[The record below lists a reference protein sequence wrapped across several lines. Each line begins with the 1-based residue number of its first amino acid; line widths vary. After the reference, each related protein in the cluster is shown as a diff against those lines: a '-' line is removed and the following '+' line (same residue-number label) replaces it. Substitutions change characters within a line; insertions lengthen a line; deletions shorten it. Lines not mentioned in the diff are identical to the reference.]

1 MASQVLV
8 LVVNNV
14 MNSCATVKENKRNK
28 MKIKTLVLLI
38 LFLQSAFSQSKSE
51 YLKNNRFDLLKSNF
65 EFPQKK
71 FKIIGFG
78 AYHGSQETENAE
90 NILLE
95 NLIKKN
101 SIKYY
106 LPETDFA
113 IAYYFNQYLKSGDTI
128 VLKDLVKH
136 YGVRVPQE
144 KTIETYNKWKK
155 IKKINDNQLTKD
167 KIEVVGIDLIVTYKY
182 TSKLLIDLFQTAK
195 GNYKS
200 YDDLVAMVK
209 IDTTDY
215 SPNYDSYS
223 KNILQ
228 NFMKDVENNKTYF
241 QSISKNKNITDNLIE
256 NINLTFKKRDREKTI
271 YDNYLFLN
279 SWYDFKSN
287 PQFVRMGFFH
297 IEKDRENNYP
307 SFFTRLIENN
317 IYKKE
322 EIVSIAGFLTKSR
335 VLWDLKYDENKKY
348 IDYTTEG
355 GYGIGDYWKEYF
367 KGINKLKKNKLSNL
381 TLYRLDNENSPY
393 KEGQTDLMEIKLFLK
408 KSNKN
413 DLKGKT
419 TTDYFDYALLISNSK
434 ANQPI
439 EELDK

>member
-1 MASQVLV
+1 
-8 LVVNNV
+8 
-14 MNSCATVKENKRNK
+14 
-28 MKIKTLVLLI
+28 MKIKTLVIFIVSIQL
-38 LFLQSAFSQSKSE
+38 AFSQSKSE
-51 YLKNNRFDLLKSNF
+51 YLKNNRLDLLNSNF
-65 EFPQKK
+65 EFPQSN

-90 NILLE
+90 NILLQK
-95 NLIKKN
+95 LIQNKK
-101 SIKYY
+101 IKYY
-106 LPETDFA
+106 LPETDFG

-128 VLKDLVKH
+128 LLRDLVKH
-136 YGVRVPQE
+136 YGNRVPQE
-144 KTIETYNKWKK
+144 KSIETYNKWKK
-155 IKKINDNQLTKD
+155 IKEINDNQLAKD
-167 KIEVVGIDLIVTYKY
+167 KIEVVGVDFIVTYKY
-182 TSKLLIDLFQTAK
+182 TSKLLIELFQTEK
-195 GNYKS
+195 GKYES
-200 YDDLVAMVK
+200 YDNLVSMVK

-223 KNILQ
+223 KNILKI
-228 NFMKDVENNKTYF
+228 FLADYENNKPYF
-241 QSISKNKNITDNLIE
+241 QTISKNKNITNNLIE
-256 NINLTFKKRDREKTI
+256 NINLTFKKLDREKTI

-279 SWYDFKSN
+279 HLYDFKSN

-297 IEKDRENNYP
+297 IEKDRENNNP

-348 IDYTTEG
+348 IGYTTEG

-367 KGINKLKKNKLSNL
+367 KGINKLKNNRLSKL
-381 TLYRLDNENSPY
+381 TLYRLNNENSPY
-393 KEGQTDLMEIKLFLK
+393 KKNQTDLMEIKLFLK

-419 TTDYFDYALLISNSK
+419 TTDYFDYAILISNSK
-434 ANQPI
+434 ANKPI

>member
-1 MASQVLV
+1 M
-8 LVVNNV
+8 
-14 MNSCATVKENKRNK
+14 
-28 MKIKTLVLLI
+28 
-38 LFLQSAFSQSKSE
+38 FFQSAFSQSKSE

-65 EFPQKK
+65 EFPQKD

-78 AYHGSQETENAE
+78 AYHGSQETEIVE

-106 LPETDFA
+106 LPETDFG

-128 VLKDLVKH
+128 LLKDLVKH
-136 YGVRVPQE
+136 YGERVPQE
-144 KTIETYNKWKK
+144 KTIETYNKWKH

-167 KIEVVGIDLIVTYKY
+167 RIEVVGIDLIVTYKY
-182 TSKLLIDLFQTAK
+182 TSKLLIELFQIEK
-195 GNYKS
+195 GKYKS
-200 YDDLVAMVK
+200 YDNLVEMVK

-223 KNILQ
+223 KNILK
-228 NFMKDVENNKTYF
+228 NFITDYENDKTYF
-241 QSISKNKNITDNLIE
+241 HSITNNKIITDNLIE
-256 NINLTFKKRDREKTI
+256 NIKLTLKNQDREKI
-271 YDNYLFLN
+271 IFENYLHLSQLYNFN
-279 SWYDFKSN
+279 SS

-322 EIVSIAGFLTKSR
+322 QIISIVGFLTKSR
-335 VLWDLKYDENKKY
+335 VLWDLKYNDKKEY
-348 IDYTTEG
+348 ISYTTKG

-367 KGINKLKKNKLSNL
+367 KGINKLKKNRLSNL
-381 TLYRLDNENSPY
+381 TLYHLNNENSPY
-393 KEGQTDLMEIKLFLK
+393 KKNQTDLMEIKLFLK

-419 TTDYFDYALLISNSK
+419 TTDYFDYAILISNSQ
-434 ANQPI
+434 ANKPI
-439 EELDK
+439 EELGK

>member
-1 MASQVLV
+1 MK
-8 LVVNNV
+8 
-14 MNSCATVKENKRNK
+14 TERNK
-28 MKIKTLVLLI
+28 MKIKTLVLLM
-38 LFLQSAFSQSKSE
+38 LFIQSGFSQSKNK
-51 YLKNNRFDLLKSNF
+51 YLKNNRFDLLKSDF
-65 EFPQKK
+65 EFPQKD

-95 NLIKKN
+95 NLIKNN

-106 LPETDFA
+106 LPETDFG

-128 VLKDLVKH
+128 LLKDLVKH
-136 YGVRVPQE
+136 YGTRVPQE
-144 KTIETYNKWKK
+144 KTIETYNKWKS
-155 IKKINDNQLTKD
+155 IKKINDNQLIKD
-167 KIEVVGIDLIVTYKY
+167 KIEIVGIDLIVTYKY
-182 TSKLLIDLFQTAK
+182 TSKLLIELLQTEK
-195 GNYKS
+195 GKYES
-200 YDDLVAMVK
+200 YDNLVAMVK

-223 KNILQ
+223 KNILK
-228 NFMKDVENNKTYF
+228 NFMKDIENNKPYF
-241 QSISKNKNITDNLIE
+241 QSISKNQKITDNLIE
-256 NINLTFKKRDREKTI
+256 NINLSFKNLDREKTI
-271 YDNYLFLN
+271 FDNYAYLN
-279 SWYDFKSN
+279 QLYDFKSN

-297 IEKDRENNYP
+297 IEKDREDNYP

-335 VLWDLKYDENKKY
+335 VLWDLKYDENKKF
-348 IDYTTEG
+348 IGYTTEG

-367 KGINKLKKNKLSNL
+367 KGINKLKKNSLSNL
-381 TLYRLDNENSPY
+381 TLYHLNNENSPY
-393 KEGQTDLMEIKLFLK
+393 KKNQTDLIEVKIFLK

-419 TTDYFDYALLISNSK
+419 TTDYFDYAILIRNSK
-434 ANQPI
+434 ANKPI
-439 EELDK
+439 EALDK

>member
-1 MASQVLV
+1 MK
-8 LVVNNV
+8 
-14 MNSCATVKENKRNK
+14 TERNK
-28 MKIKTLVLLI
+28 MKIKTLVLFIVSIQL
-38 LFLQSAFSQSKSE
+38 AFSQSKTE
-51 YLKNNRFDLLKSNF
+51 YLKNNRFDLLNSNF
-65 EFPQKK
+65 EFPQSN

-95 NLIKKN
+95 KLLQNKK
-101 SIKYY
+101 IKYY
-106 LPETDFA
+106 LPETDFG

-128 VLKDLVKH
+128 LLKDLVKH
-136 YGVRVPQE
+136 YGNRVPQE
-144 KTIETYNKWKK
+144 KTIETCNKWKS
-155 IKKINDNQLTKD
+155 IKKINDNQLAKNR
-167 KIEVVGIDLIVTYKY
+167 IEVVGIDMIVTYKY
-182 TSKLLIDLFQTAK
+182 TSKLLIDLFHAEK
-195 GNYKS
+195 GKYKS
-200 YDDLVAMVK
+200 YDNLVEMVK
-209 IDTTDY
+209 IDSTDY

-223 KNILQ
+223 KNILK
-228 NFMKDVENNKTYF
+228 NFLADYENNKPYF
-241 QSISKNKNITDNLIE
+241 QSISKNQKITDNLIE

-271 YDNYLFLN
+271 YDNYLYL
-279 SWYDFKSN
+279 SQLYDFKSC

-322 EIVSIAGFLTKSR
+322 EIISIAGFLTKSR
-335 VLWDLKYDENKKY
+335 VLWDLKYNDKKEY
-348 IDYTTEG
+348 IGYTTEG

-367 KGINKLKKNKLSNL
+367 KGINKLKKNSLSNL
-381 TLYRLDNENSPY
+381 TLYHLNNENSPY
-393 KEGQTDLMEIKLFLK
+393 KINQTDLMEVKLFLK

-419 TTDYFDYALLISNSK
+419 TTDYFDYAILISNSK
-434 ANQPI
+434 ANKPI

>member
-1 MASQVLV
+1 MRQLIK
-8 LVVNNV
+8 
-14 MNSCATVKENKRNK
+14 TERNK
-28 MKIKTLVLLI
+28 MKIKILVLFIISIQL
-38 LFLQSAFSQSKSE
+38 AFSQSKTE
-51 YLKNNRFDLLKSNF
+51 YLKNNRFDLLNSNF
-65 EFPQKK
+65 EFPQSN

-95 NLIKKN
+95 KLLQSKK
-101 SIKYY
+101 IKYY
-106 LPETDFA
+106 LPETDFG

-128 VLKDLVKH
+128 LLKDLVKH

-144 KTIETYNKWKK
+144 KTIETYNKWKN
-155 IKKINDNQLTKD
+155 IKKINDNQSAKD

-182 TSKLLIDLFQTAK
+182 TSKLLIKLFQIEK
-195 GNYKS
+195 GKYES
-200 YDDLVAMVK
+200 YDNLVAMAK

-223 KNILQ
+223 KNILK
-228 NFMKDVENNKTYF
+228 NFMTDVENNKTYF
-241 QSISKNKNITDNLIE
+241 QSISKNKNITENLIE

-279 SWYDFKSN
+279 YWYDFKSN

-297 IEKDRENNYP
+297 IEKDRESNNA
-307 SFFTRLIENN
+307 SFFTCLIENN

-322 EIVSIAGFLTKSR
+322 DIVSIAGFLTNSR

-348 IDYTTEG
+348 ISYTTEG
-355 GYGIGDYWKEYF
+355 GYGIGDYWREYF
-367 KGINKLKKNKLSNL
+367 KGINKLKTNRLSDL
-381 TLYRLDNENSPY
+381 TLYRLNNENSPY
-393 KEGQTDLMEIKLFLK
+393 KKNQTDLMEIKLFLK
-408 KSNKN
+408 MSNKK

-419 TTDYFDYALLISNSK
+419 TTDYFDYVILISNSK
-434 ANQPI
+434 ANKPI

>member
-1 MASQVLV
+1 MKIRILIA
-8 LVVNNV
+8 LVVF
-14 MNSCATVKENKRNK
+14 
-28 MKIKTLVLLI
+28 I
-38 LFLQSAFSQSKSE
+38 QSAFSQSKDA

-65 EFPQKK
+65 EFPQKD

-78 AYHGSQETENAE
+78 AYHGSQETENVE

-95 NLIKKN
+95 KLIQNKK
-101 SIKYY
+101 IKYY
-106 LPETDFA
+106 LPETDFG

-128 VLKDLVKH
+128 LLKDLVKH
-136 YGVRVPQE
+136 YGNRVPQE

-155 IKKINDNQLTKD
+155 IKKINDNQLPVNR
-167 KIEVVGIDLIVTYKY
+167 IEVVGVDMIVTYKY
-182 TSKLLIDLFQTAK
+182 TAKLLINLFQAEK
-195 GNYKS
+195 GKYKS
-200 YDDLVAMVK
+200 YDTLVEMVK

-223 KNILQ
+223 KSVLK
-228 NFMKDVENNKTYF
+228 NFLIEYENNKTYF
-241 QSISKNKNITDNLIE
+241 QSISKNLKITDNLIE
-256 NINLTFKKRDREKTI
+256 NINLTFKKREREKTI
-271 YDNYLFLN
+271 YENYLHL
-279 SWYDFKSN
+279 SQIYDFKSN

-297 IEKDRENNYP
+297 IEKDRENNNP

-322 EIVSIAGFLTKSR
+322 DVISIAGFLTKSR
-335 VLWDLKYDENKKY
+335 VLWDLKYDTKKNY
-348 IDYTTEG
+348 IGYTTEG

-367 KGINKLKKNKLSNL
+367 KGIKKLKNNKLSNL
-381 TLYRLDNENSPY
+381 TLYQLNNENSPY
-393 KEGQTDLMEIKLFLK
+393 KKNQTDLMEIKLFLK

-419 TTDYFDYALLISNSK
+419 TTDYFDYAVLISNSK
-434 ANQPI
+434 ASKPI

>member
-1 MASQVLV
+1 
-8 LVVNNV
+8 
-14 MNSCATVKENKRNK
+14 
-28 MKIKTLVLLI
+28 MKINTLLLLI
-38 LFLQSAFSQSKSE
+38 MFFQSAFSQSKSE

-65 EFPQKK
+65 EFPQKD

-78 AYHGSQETENAE
+78 AYHGSQETEIVE

-106 LPETDFA
+106 LPETDFG

-128 VLKDLVKH
+128 LLKDLVKH
-136 YGVRVPQE
+136 YGERVPQE
-144 KTIETYNKWKK
+144 KTIETYNKWKH

-182 TSKLLIDLFQTAK
+182 TSKLLIELFQIEK
-195 GNYKS
+195 GKYKS
-200 YDDLVAMVK
+200 YDNLVEMVK

-223 KNILQ
+223 KNILK
-228 NFMKDVENNKTYF
+228 NFITDYENDKTYF
-241 QSISKNKNITDNLIE
+241 HSITNNKIITDNLIE
-256 NINLTFKKRDREKTI
+256 NIKLTLKNRDREKI
-271 YDNYLFLN
+271 IFENYLHLSQLYNFN
-279 SWYDFKSN
+279 SS

-322 EIVSIAGFLTKSR
+322 QIISIVGFLTKSR
-335 VLWDLKYDENKKY
+335 VLWDLKYNDKKEY
-348 IDYTTEG
+348 ISYTTKG

-367 KGINKLKKNKLSNL
+367 KGINKLKKNRLSNL
-381 TLYRLDNENSPY
+381 TLYHLNNENSPY
-393 KEGQTDLMEIKLFLK
+393 KKNQTDLMEIKLFLK

-419 TTDYFDYALLISNSK
+419 TTDYFDYAILISNSQ
-434 ANQPI
+434 ANKPI
-439 EELDK
+439 EELGK

>member
-1 MASQVLV
+1 
-8 LVVNNV
+8 
-14 MNSCATVKENKRNK
+14 
-28 MKIKTLVLLI
+28 MKINTLLLLI
-38 LFLQSAFSQSKSE
+38 MFFQSAFSQSKSE

-65 EFPQKK
+65 EFPQKD

-78 AYHGSQETENAE
+78 AYHGSQETEIVE

-106 LPETDFA
+106 LPETDFG

-128 VLKDLVKH
+128 LLKDLVKH
-136 YGVRVPQE
+136 YGERVPQE
-144 KTIETYNKWKK
+144 KTIETYNKWKH

-182 TSKLLIDLFQTAK
+182 TSKLLIELFQIEK
-195 GNYKS
+195 GKYKS
-200 YDDLVAMVK
+200 YDNLVEMVK

-223 KNILQ
+223 KNILK
-228 NFMKDVENNKTYF
+228 NFITDYENDKTYF
-241 QSISKNKNITDNLIE
+241 HSITNNKIITDNLIE
-256 NINLTFKKRDREKTI
+256 NIKLTLKNQDREKI
-271 YDNYLFLN
+271 IFENYLHLSQLYNFN
-279 SWYDFKSN
+279 SS

-322 EIVSIAGFLTKSR
+322 QIISIVGFLTKSR
-335 VLWDLKYDENKKY
+335 VLWDLKYNDKKEY
-348 IDYTTEG
+348 ISYTTKG

-367 KGINKLKKNKLSNL
+367 KGINKLKKNRLSNL
-381 TLYRLDNENSPY
+381 TLYHLNNENSPY
-393 KEGQTDLMEIKLFLK
+393 KKNQTDLMEIKLFLK

-419 TTDYFDYALLISNSK
+419 TTDYFDYAILISNSQ
-434 ANQPI
+434 ANKPI
-439 EELDK
+439 EELGK

>member
-1 MASQVLV
+1 
-8 LVVNNV
+8 
-14 MNSCATVKENKRNK
+14 
-28 MKIKTLVLLI
+28 MKIKTLVLFIVSIQL
-38 LFLQSAFSQSKSE
+38 AFSQSKTE
-51 YLKNNRFDLLKSNF
+51 YLKNNRFDLLNPNF
-65 EFPQKK
+65 EFPQSN

-95 NLIKKN
+95 KLLQNKK
-101 SIKYY
+101 IKYY
-106 LPETDFA
+106 LPETDFG
-113 IAYYFNQYLKSGDTI
+113 IAHYFNQYLKSGDTI
-128 VLKDLVKH
+128 LLKDLVKH
-136 YGVRVPQE
+136 YGNRVPQE
-144 KTIETYNKWKK
+144 KTIETYNKWKN
-155 IKKINDNQLTKD
+155 IKKINDNQLAKD

-182 TSKLLIDLFQTAK
+182 TSKLLIELLQTEK
-195 GNYKS
+195 GKYES
-200 YDDLVAMVK
+200 YDNLVAMVK

-223 KNILQ
+223 KNILK
-228 NFMKDVENNKTYF
+228 NFLADYENNKPYF
-241 QSISKNKNITDNLIE
+241 QSISKNQKIIDNLIE

-279 SWYDFKSN
+279 SLYDFKSN
-287 PQFVRMGFFH
+287 PHFVRMGFFH

-307 SFFTRLIENN
+307 SFFTRLIENS

-322 EIVSIAGFLTKSR
+322 EIISIAGFLTKSR

-348 IDYTTEG
+348 IGYTTEG

-367 KGINKLKKNKLSNL
+367 KGINKLKNNRLSNL
-381 TLYRLDNENSPY
+381 TLYRLNNENSPY
-393 KEGQTDLMEIKLFLK
+393 KKNQTDLMEIKLFLK

-419 TTDYFDYALLISNSK
+419 TTDFFYYAIVKSNSK
-434 ANQPI
+434 ANKPI

>member
-1 MASQVLV
+1 MK
-8 LVVNNV
+8 
-14 MNSCATVKENKRNK
+14 TERNK
-28 MKIKTLVLLI
+28 MKIKTLVIFIVSIQL
-38 LFLQSAFSQSKSE
+38 AFSQSKSE
-51 YLKNNRFDLLKSNF
+51 YLKNNRLDLLNSNF
-65 EFPQKK
+65 EFPQSN

-90 NILLE
+90 NILLQK
-95 NLIKKN
+95 LIQNKK
-101 SIKYY
+101 IKYY
-106 LPETDFA
+106 LPETDFG

-128 VLKDLVKH
+128 LLRDLVKH
-136 YGVRVPQE
+136 YGNRVPQE
-144 KTIETYNKWKK
+144 KSIETYNKWKK
-155 IKKINDNQLTKD
+155 IKEINDNQLAKD
-167 KIEVVGIDLIVTYKY
+167 KIEVVGVDFIVTYKY
-182 TSKLLIDLFQTAK
+182 TSKLLIELFQTEK
-195 GNYKS
+195 GKYES
-200 YDDLVAMVK
+200 YDNLVSMVK

-223 KNILQ
+223 KNILKI
-228 NFMKDVENNKTYF
+228 FLADYENNKPYF
-241 QSISKNKNITDNLIE
+241 QTISKNKNITNNLIE
-256 NINLTFKKRDREKTI
+256 NINLTFKKLDREKTI

-279 SWYDFKSN
+279 HLYDFKSN

-297 IEKDRENNYP
+297 IEKDRENNNP

-335 VLWDLKYDENKKY
+335 VLWDIKYDENKKY
-348 IDYTTEG
+348 IGYTTEG

-367 KGINKLKKNKLSNL
+367 KGINKLKNNRLSKL
-381 TLYRLDNENSPY
+381 TLYRLNNENSPY
-393 KEGQTDLMEIKLFLK
+393 KKNQTDLMEIKLFLK

-419 TTDYFDYALLISNSK
+419 TTDYFDYAILISNSK
-434 ANQPI
+434 ANKPI

>member
-1 MASQVLV
+1 MQQLMKTERS
-8 LVVNNV
+8 
-14 MNSCATVKENKRNK
+14 K
-28 MKIKTLVLLI
+28 MKIKTLVLFIALI
-38 LFLQSAFSQSKSE
+38 QLAFAQSKTE
-51 YLKNNRFDLLKSNF
+51 YLKNNRFDLLNSNF
-65 EFPQKK
+65 EFPQSN
-71 FKIIGFG
+71 FNIIGFG

-95 NLIKKN
+95 KLIHDKK
-101 SIKYY
+101 IKYY
-106 LPETDFA
+106 LPETDFG

-128 VLKDLVKH
+128 LLKDLVKH

-144 KTIETYNKWKK
+144 KTIETYNKWKN

-167 KIEVVGIDLIVTYKY
+167 QIEVVGIDLIVTYKY
-182 TSKLLIDLFQTAK
+182 TLKLLIELFEIEK
-195 GNYKS
+195 GKYES
-200 YDDLVAMVK
+200 YDNLVAMVK

-223 KNILQ
+223 KNSLK
-228 NFMKDVENNKTYF
+228 NFMTDVENNKTYF
-241 QSISKNKNITDNLIE
+241 QSISKNKDITDNLIE
-256 NINLTFKKRDREKTI
+256 NINRTFKKRDREKTI
-271 YDNYLFLN
+271 YDNYLFLDHF
-279 SWYDFKSN
+279 YDFKSN

-297 IEKDRENNYP
+297 IEKDRENNNP
-307 SFFTRLIENN
+307 SFFTRLIEND

-335 VLWDLKYDENKKY
+335 VLWDLKYDGNKKY
-348 IDYTTEG
+348 IGYTTEG

-367 KGINKLKKNKLSNL
+367 KGIKKLKNNRLSNL
-381 TLYRLDNENSPY
+381 TLYRLNNENSPY
-393 KEGQTDLMEIKLFLK
+393 KKNQTDLMEIKLFLK

-419 TTDYFDYALLISNSK
+419 TTDYFDYAILISNSK
-434 ANQPI
+434 ANKPI

>member
-1 MASQVLV
+1 M
-8 LVVNNV
+8 
-14 MNSCATVKENKRNK
+14 
-28 MKIKTLVLLI
+28 
-38 LFLQSAFSQSKSE
+38 FFQSAFSQSKSE

-65 EFPQKK
+65 EFPQKD

-78 AYHGSQETENAE
+78 AYHGSQETEIVE

-106 LPETDFA
+106 LPETDFG

-128 VLKDLVKH
+128 LLKDLVKH
-136 YGVRVPQE
+136 YGERVPQE
-144 KTIETYNKWKK
+144 KTIETYNKWKH

-182 TSKLLIDLFQTAK
+182 TSKLLIELFQIEK
-195 GNYKS
+195 GKYKS
-200 YDDLVAMVK
+200 YDNLVEMVK

-223 KNILQ
+223 KNILK
-228 NFMKDVENNKTYF
+228 NFITDYENDKTYF
-241 QSISKNKNITDNLIE
+241 HSITNNKIITDNLIE
-256 NINLTFKKRDREKTI
+256 NIKLTLKNQDREKI
-271 YDNYLFLN
+271 IFENYLHLSQLYNFN
-279 SWYDFKSN
+279 SS

-322 EIVSIAGFLTKSR
+322 QIISIVGFLTKSR
-335 VLWDLKYDENKKY
+335 VLWDLKYNDKKEY
-348 IDYTTEG
+348 ISYTTKG

-367 KGINKLKKNKLSNL
+367 KGINKLKKNRLSNL
-381 TLYRLDNENSPY
+381 TLYHLNNENSPY
-393 KEGQTDLMEIKLFLK
+393 KKNQTDLMEIKLFLK

-419 TTDYFDYALLISNSK
+419 TTDYFDYAILISNSQ
-434 ANQPI
+434 ANKPI
-439 EELDK
+439 EELGK

>member
-1 MASQVLV
+1 MKIRILIA
-8 LVVNNV
+8 LVVF
-14 MNSCATVKENKRNK
+14 
-28 MKIKTLVLLI
+28 I
-38 LFLQSAFSQSKSE
+38 QSAFSQSKDA

-65 EFPQKK
+65 EFPQKD

-78 AYHGSQETENAE
+78 AYHGSQETENVE

-95 NLIKKN
+95 KLIQNKK
-101 SIKYY
+101 IKYY
-106 LPETDFA
+106 LPETDFG

-128 VLKDLVKH
+128 LLKDLVKH
-136 YGVRVPQE
+136 YGNRVPQE

-155 IKKINDNQLTKD
+155 IKKINDNQLPINR
-167 KIEVVGIDLIVTYKY
+167 IEVVGVDMIVTYKY
-182 TSKLLIDLFQTAK
+182 TSKLLIDFFQAEK
-195 GNYKS
+195 GKYKS
-200 YDDLVAMVK
+200 YDTLVEMVK

-223 KNILQ
+223 KSVLK
-228 NFMKDVENNKTYF
+228 NFLTEYENNKTYF
-241 QSISKNKNITDNLIE
+241 QSISKNLKITDNLIE
-256 NINLTFKKRDREKTI
+256 NINLTFKKREREKTI
-271 YDNYLFLN
+271 YENYLHL
-279 SWYDFKSN
+279 SQIYDFKSN

-297 IEKDRENNYP
+297 IEKDRENNNP

-322 EIVSIAGFLTKSR
+322 DVISIAGFLTKSR
-335 VLWDLKYDENKKY
+335 VLWDLKYDTKKNY
-348 IDYTTEG
+348 IGYTTEG

-367 KGINKLKKNKLSNL
+367 KGIKKLENNKLSNL
-381 TLYRLDNENSPY
+381 TLYQLNNENSPY
-393 KEGQTDLMEIKLFLK
+393 KKNQTDLMEIKLFLK

-419 TTDYFDYALLISNSK
+419 TTDYFDYAVLISNSK
-434 ANQPI
+434 ASKPI